1 MPHGESNA
9 LRRREQ
15 LHGLHNL
22 RSHLGAQQQPVWPG
36 TRFGQL
42 DFLAAAFF
50 EIRIFGDLICV
61 FYLHFFCAQEVKRTI
76 DRDPVEP
83 SAEVGA
89 KLELPQRLVSA
100 KQGLL
105 DNLFSVLRTPGHAIH
120 LVVHAPGMALH
131 KDAKGLLVATQDL
144 RHYGCVADFHLLRLD
159 RNCRE
164 WLGLSLPL
172 LKSLN
177 AVRDPYDKQ
186 VIGRE
191 CTRMNTKIETNPG
204 HFDRIHSLKIFAG
217 VCIPR
222 YASGLQKKA
231 DFQEEA
237 CSTACP
243 TRSTLLSSKC
253 LPNTCRPIGR
263 PVLVCP
269 QGTLIPGIPARSA
282 VTVKMSAR
290 YMANGSSAFSPSLNA
305 GVGAVGVTM
314 AFTFRK
320 ASSIS
325 RVSNVRTRWA
335 LR

>member
-1 MPHGESNA
+1 MLHSEVLTRGSSCCLSFCTARNTLFFAALGFNFMASLISSIDLPSICRMVKAMRSGGVSNCMACTTFARTSA
-9 LRRREQ
+9 L
-15 LHGLHNL
+15 NSS
-22 RSHLGAQQQPVWPG
+22 RSGP
-36 TRFGQL
+36 
-42 DFLAAAFF
+42 
-50 EIRIFGDLICV
+50 
-61 FYLHFFCAQEVKRTI
+61 
-76 DRDPVEP
+76 
-83 SAEVGA
+83 
-89 KLELPQRLVSA
+89 
-100 KQGLL
+100 
-105 DNLFSVLRTPGHAIH
+105 
-120 LVVHAPGMALH
+120 VHAPGMALH

-314 AFTFRK
+314 ASTFRK
-320 ASSIS
+320 ASSKS
-325 RVSNVRTRWA
+325 RVTNVRTRWA